1 MQGQRL
7 WIMIGAAAVVVV
19 ALVAGGWWYFGHG
32 HKTTVAGK
40 QPHLIG
46 DLGETATAL
55 DNTQPDEDKIC
66 AATLSRALAFGA
78 MPPGTTLT
86 SDDAKS
92 GEPEGRYSCDAQG
105 ADGKYTMVVDA
116 SCPNGTDKSCFALD
130 SITRE
135 DGTVVYKR
143 RPWPYQD

>member
-7 WIMIGAAAVVVV
+7 WILIGAAVIVV
-19 ALVAGGWWYFGHG
+19 AALGAGAWWWLGHG
-32 HKTTVAGK
+32 HKPTVASR
-40 QPHLIG
+40 QPQLIG
-46 DLGETATAL
+46 DLGETAHVL
-55 DNTQPDEDKIC
+55 DNTLPDEGKIC
-66 AATLSRALAFGA
+66 AVTLTRALDFGA
-78 MPPGTTLT
+78 VPAGATLT
-86 SDDAKS
+86 SDEAKAN
-92 GEPEGRYSCDAQG
+92 EGRYSCDAQG

-116 SCPNGTDKSCFALD
+116 SCANGTDKSCFTLD